1 VSDFFTMRPLS
12 DAELASVTTPRLIRE
27 WFAGRVM
34 HAMLS
39 DPEFAHLPLVSYVEP
54 DLSIV
59 SVEYA

>member
-1 VSDFFTMRPLS
+1 MSDFFTMRPLR

-27 WFAGRVM
+27 WFAEQAM
-34 HAMLS
+34 HAMLI
-39 DPEFAHLPLVSYVEP
+39 DPRLAEVPMISYVEP